1 MKIIG
6 LLLLTII
13 NAQLAHGT
21 LFAAPPSPTQNQT
34 ASESAPKA
42 VSDQSNR
49 PSGDGAPHN
58 DARAGGETRHS
69 RRAARSRPPSK
80 AVAANSTRPEQI
92 ARHRE
97 SSAPGNPAD
106 VRSFASTQS
115 GAVVNHSSPQN
126 EAIYR
131 ALPVRPGAAIR
142 PASPFAGAVPHRD
155 PNAAVIGG
163 AARAA
168 DSNIRSTAAINGTRT
183 NLRVPRN

>member
-1 MKIIG
+1 MKVTC

-21 LFAAPPSPTQNQT
+21 LYAAPPNPAQNQT
-34 ASESAPKA
+34 ASESAPKV
-42 VSDQSNR
+42 VSAQTNR
-49 PSGDGAPHN
+49 PSGDGAPHY

-97 SSAPGNPAD
+97 SSAAGNPAN
-106 VRSFASTQS
+106 VRSFAPAQS

-131 ALPVRPGAAIR
+131 AIPVRPGAAIR
-142 PASPFAGAVPHRD
+142 PASPFAGTARHRD

-163 AARAA
+163 AAN
-168 DSNIRSTAAINGTRT
+168 SNIRSTAAINGTRT
-183 NLRVPRN
+183 NPKGPRN

>member
-1 MKIIG
+1 MKVTC

-21 LFAAPPSPTQNQT
+21 LYAAPPNPAQNQT
-34 ASESAPKA
+34 ASESAPKV
-42 VSDQSNR
+42 VSAQTNR
-49 PSGDGAPHN
+49 PSGDGAPHY

-97 SSAPGNPAD
+97 SSAAGNPAN
-106 VRSFASTQS
+106 VRSFAPAQS

-142 PASPFAGAVPHRD
+142 PASPFAGTARHRD

-163 AARAA
+163 AAN
-168 DSNIRSTAAINGTRT
+168 SNIRSTAAINGTRT
-183 NLRVPRN
+183 NPKGPRN

>member
-21 LFAAPPSPTQNQT
+21 LYAAPPNSAQ
-34 ASESAPKA
+34 SAPKV

-58 DARAGGETRHS
+58 DARAGGETQHS
-69 RRAARSRPPSK
+69 RRAAKSRPPSK
-80 AVAANSTRPEQI
+80 AGAANSTPPEQV
-92 ARHRE
+92 AKRQE
-97 SSAPGNPAD
+97 PQAAGNPVN
-106 VRSFASTQS
+106 VRSLAPVQS

-131 ALPVRPGAAIR
+131 ALPVRPGPAIR
-142 PASPFAGAVPHRD
+142 PASPFAGTARHRD

-163 AARAA
+163 AA
-168 DSNIRSTAAINGTRT
+168 DSNIRSTAAIDGTRT
-183 NLRVPRN
+183 NLKGPRN

>member
-21 LFAAPPSPTQNQT
+21 LYAAPPNSAQNQT
-34 ASESAPKA
+34 ASESAPKV

-58 DARAGGETRHS
+58 DARAGGETQHS
-69 RRAARSRPPSK
+69 RRAAKSRPPSK
-80 AVAANSTRPEQI
+80 AGAANSTPPEQV
-92 ARHRE
+92 AKRQE
-97 SSAPGNPAD
+97 PQAAGNPVN
-106 VRSFASTQS
+106 VRSLAPVQS

-131 ALPVRPGAAIR
+131 ALPVRPGPAIR
-142 PASPFAGAVPHRD
+142 PASPFAGTARHRD

-163 AARAA
+163 AA
-168 DSNIRSTAAINGTRT
+168 DSNIRSTAAIDGTRT
-183 NLRVPRN
+183 NLKGPRN

>member
-1 MKIIG
+1 
-6 LLLLTII
+6 
-13 NAQLAHGT
+13 LAHGT
-21 LFAAPPSPTQNQT
+21 LYAAPPNPAQNQT
-34 ASESAPKA
+34 ASESAPKV
-42 VSDQSNR
+42 VSAQTNR
-49 PSGDGAPHN
+49 PSGDGAPHY

-97 SSAPGNPAD
+97 SSAAGNPAN
-106 VRSFASTQS
+106 VRSFAPAQS

-142 PASPFAGAVPHRD
+142 PASPFAGTARHRD

-163 AARAA
+163 AAN
-168 DSNIRSTAAINGTRT
+168 SNIRSTAAINGTRT
-183 NLRVPRN
+183 NPKGPRN

>member
-1 MKIIG
+1 MKVTC

-13 NAQLAHGT
+13 NAELVNGA
-21 LFAAPPSPTQNQT
+21 LYADPPNPAQSQT

-49 PSGDGAPHN
+49 PSVDGGPRS
-58 DARAGGETRHS
+58 DARASGETQQP
-69 RRAARSRPPSK
+69 RRPAKSRSRSK
-80 AVAANSTRPEQI
+80 AIAVNSTRPGQV
-92 ARHRE
+92 ARHQE
-97 SSAPGNPAD
+97 SPSPGNPAS
-106 VRSFASTQS
+106 VRSLAPAQS

-142 PASPFAGAVPHRD
+142 PASAPAGTVHHHD

-163 AARAA
+163 VAS
-168 DSNIRSTAAINGTRT
+168 SNIRSTAAISGTRT
-183 NLRVPRN
+183 NLKGPRN